1 MDTLQPSG
9 WSGLQKRQRDG
20 VPLRSGGKRRPGH
33 RDAERHHPP
42 AGAAVRGV
50 GIQRQEKPSCHRA
63 RGRAGLCRVPPP
75 GGLPLLCVP
84 EERAGTGPGL
94 PQSQPAVTH
103 AGRHARGA
111 KTIFA
116 GNQFRQGELGRVE
129 RLGGI
134 CYG

>member
-9 WSGLQKRQRDG
+9 WSGLQNDNVTEYRYALVESDG
-20 VPLRSGGKRRPGH
+20 LDIETQNAIIHQLELPCAALVYSGKKS
-33 RDAERHHPP
+33 P
-42 AGAAVRGV
+42 A
-50 GIQRQEKPSCHRA
+50 CHRA

-103 AGRHARGA
+103 AGRHAR
-111 KTIFA
+111 
-116 GNQFRQGELGRVE
+116 
-129 RLGGI
+129 
-134 CYG
+134 